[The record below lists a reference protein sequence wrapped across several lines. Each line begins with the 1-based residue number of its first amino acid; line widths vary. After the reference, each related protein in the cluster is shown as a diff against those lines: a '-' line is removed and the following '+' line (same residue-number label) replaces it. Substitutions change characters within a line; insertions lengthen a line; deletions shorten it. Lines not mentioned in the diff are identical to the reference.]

1 MVEVV
6 QTLKRKVDSFELFVK
21 IKDFAI
27 KDVQSRINFMCN
39 ALRRTREFGKFS
51 EEEKEKKEEEC
62 RKVEEIRMLD
72 DTPSYPLASLENCTL
87 DEVISILQ
95 NHVCDPTINSNQAGF
110 GSFVAYHVIKEKID
124 RYHKKSMVPPK
135 LRNLWE
141 LRIYLTIGKITWPV
155 ILDLGSSVSTIPKS
169 LCDHLDSPPIEK
181 CDVGLKLADCSITNA
196 HIVGLTMFLLNYI

>member
-6 QTLKRKVDSFELFVK
+6 HTLKRKVDSFELFVK

-39 ALRRTREFGKFS
+39 ALRRTREFGNFF
-51 EEEKEKKEEEC
+51 EEVKEKKEEEC

-95 NHVCDPTINSNQAGF
+95 NHVCDPTINSNQADLVLLLLIML
-110 GSFVAYHVIKEKID
+110 S
-124 RYHKKSMVPPK
+124 KKRLTGIIRSPWSH
-135 LRNLWE
+135 LSLG
-141 LRIYLTIGKITWPV
+141 IYG
-155 ILDLGSSVSTIPKS
+155 
-169 LCDHLDSPPIEK
+169 
-181 CDVGLKLADCSITNA
+181 N
-196 HIVGLTMFLLNYI
+196 